1 MAIKFSFILPCY
13 NVEKYIGRCL
23 DSILNQDIPHSE
35 YEIICVNDCSP
46 DNLSN
51 VVRQYQQRYPNIVL
65 IEHTENKTAGG
76 ARNTGIEHAKGEYI
90 WFVDPDDQIMPNSL
104 KSLWN
109 NVREDKADILFFNH
123 NLHTYEGKC
132 IDYKV
137 VPNSELLS
145 GQDFFTKYFPN
156 QITKICSVCDEL
168 MHTEYV
174 VNSKIRFPEI
184 AASQDVVFL
193 WELICNASCVKS
205 IDSIH
210 YSVYRRINS
219 TTGKLGRISA
229 RTCFSFSVLYP
240 IALLKVLQRNNIYGS
255 IRDDI
260 NQSIRVT
267 VNDNSKIVFSMPY
280 HELVKMY
287 RCLQEYKN
295 ELCALHFY
303 MNTLTRRLL
312 RTYNSMIMWLIVV
325 RMFSIRYKIKNY
337 FRTFYSTKPKFC
349 ISQPEV
355 SK

>member
-1 MAIKFSFILPCY
+1 MLKFSFILPCY
-13 NVEKYIGRCL
+13 NVEQYIGRCL

-46 DNLSN
+46 DNLSD
-51 VVRQYQQRYPNIVL
+51 VVRQYQQKYSNIIL

-76 ARNTGIEHAKGEYI
+76 ARNTGVDHARGEYI
-90 WFVDPDDQIMPNSL
+90 WFVDPDDRIMPDSL
-104 KSLWN
+104 QKLWN
-109 NVREDKADILFFNH
+109 EVKESKVDILFFN
-123 NLHTYEGKC
+123 NNMHTYSGEC
-132 IDYKV
+132 INCNV
-137 VPNSELLS
+137 VGNSEILS
-145 GQDFFTKYFPN
+145 GQDYLVKYFPSKV
-156 QITKICSVCDEL
+156 TKICSVCNEL
-168 MHTEYV
+168 MRTEYV

-240 IALLKVLQRNNIYGS
+240 IALLKVLQRNNIYES

-280 HELVKMY
+280 HELMKMY

-295 ELCALHFY
+295 ELCALQLY
-303 MNTLTRRLL
+303 MSSMTKRLL
-312 RTYNSMIMWLIVV
+312 KTYNSWIIWLIVV
-325 RMFSIRYKIKNY
+325 SLLSIRYKFRKYLSTFKSIK
-337 FRTFYSTKPKFC
+337 K
-349 ISQPEV
+349 
-355 SK
+355 